1 MDELVLRVYAVNR
14 ERSIV
19 KVDQHISS
27 FLHTFSRR
35 CFIPTRQKTTL
46 TTNSKQGS
54 SVLESKACSTS
65 RAFRFFVSST
75 QSNTLSFSA
84 HGSRLTAHGFSRFT
98 HDWWRCTS
106 AHMLDPTESI
116 WAQNGIDHGTVGEC

>member
-65 RAFRFFVSST
+65 RAFHFFVSST

-84 HGSRLTAHGFSRFT
+84 HGSRLTAHGSRLFT
-98 HDWWRCTS
+98 FHSRLVALHIG
-106 AHMLDPTESI
+106 AHARPNRIHLGTE
-116 WAQNGIDHGTVGEC
+116 WD